1 LVYID
6 HPRALAPR
14 PDPQVGDQDALG
26 VEAHAGGFAV
36 VGVVAVARELELEE
50 VIAPEDIL
58 RRSRDG
64 AQMEPGFAVVG
75 V

>member
-1 LVYID
+1 
-6 HPRALAPR
+6 
-14 PDPQVGDQDALG
+14 
-26 VEAHAGGFAV
+26 
-36 VGVVAVARELELEE
+36 VAVARELELEE

-58 RRSRDG
+58 RRRRRDG